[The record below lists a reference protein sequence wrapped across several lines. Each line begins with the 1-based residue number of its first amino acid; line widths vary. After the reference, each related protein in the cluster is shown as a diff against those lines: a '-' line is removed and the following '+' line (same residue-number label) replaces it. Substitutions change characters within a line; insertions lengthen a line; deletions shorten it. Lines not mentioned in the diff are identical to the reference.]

1 MSAAATYKPKGHS
14 DISIYM
20 MAEHA
25 QAVIDFAVDVFG
37 AEELM
42 KMARPDGTIMHAEF
56 RIGDSVVM
64 LSQGTKEY
72 KAFPV
77 WLHVYVPNLDATYRK
92 AVARGAESVM
102 EPVKRDDPDDHDRRG
117 GVKDPAGN
125 TWWIATSDD

>member
-1 MSAAATYKPKGHS
+1 MNDTSYKPEGHS
-14 DISIYM
+14 DLSVYL
-20 MAEHA
+20 MAQDA

-42 KMARPDGTIMHAEF
+42 KMLRPDASIMHAEF

-64 LSQGTKEY
+64 LSQATAEY

-77 WLHVYVPNLDATYRK
+77 WLHVYVADVDATYKK
-92 AVARGAESVM
+92 ALARGAESVM

-117 GVKDPAGN
+117 GIKDPAGN
-125 TWWIATSDD
+125 TWWIATYAG